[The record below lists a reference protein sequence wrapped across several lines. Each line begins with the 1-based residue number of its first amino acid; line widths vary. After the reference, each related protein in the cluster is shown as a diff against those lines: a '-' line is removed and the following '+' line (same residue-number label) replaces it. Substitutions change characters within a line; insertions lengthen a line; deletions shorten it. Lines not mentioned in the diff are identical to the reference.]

1 MNRRVLQ
8 VSALAT
14 VLAVCGLG
22 LPGVAQEQRID
33 WNARAP
39 WGPQDHSEPVELQKK
54 DPYKMFDNVWQVG
67 IQTATVW
74 LITSSAGHFL
84 FDATGDDTAPLVLEN
99 IRKAGFDPRDI
110 KYLIITHAHL
120 DHFGGAEQIRQ
131 ATGGARVGM
140 SLEDWKNAEQLQDAA
155 AKALK
160 PGQNPAPRIARDV
173 VIEDGQTLTLG
184 DNTLKFYVTPG
195 HTPGSTSTEFRAR
208 DGETTYRV
216 LVPGGLGFPNAQWTP
231 AYLKS
236 TERLKAL
243 GPWDAML
250 PNHGDMMTPRRLRDL
265 EPAIRAR
272 RPGQPHPAV
281 QGAATLNG
289 WFDAIVKVANE
300 KLAADKA
307 ASR

>member
-1 MNRRVLQ
+1 MHRRVFCACAL
-8 VSALAT
+8 VILTALAGI
-14 VLAVCGLG
+14 VHG
-22 LPGVAQEQRID
+22 QQID

-39 WGPQDHSEPVELQKK
+39 WGSQDHSEPVELQKK
-54 DPYKMFDNVWQVG
+54 EPYRMFDNVWQVG

-84 FDATGDDTAPLVLEN
+84 FDATADETAPLVLDN
-99 IRKAGFDPRDI
+99 IRKAGFNPGDI

-131 ATGGARVGM
+131 ATGARVGM
-140 SLEDWKNAEQLQDAA
+140 SLEDWKNAEQLQDNA

-160 PGQNPAPRIARDV
+160 PGQKPAPRIARDL
-173 VIEDGQTLTLG
+173 VIEDGQTLALG

-208 DGETTYRV
+208 DGNRTYRV
-216 LVPGGLGFPNAQWTP
+216 LMPGGLGFPNAQWTP

-265 EPAIRAR
+265 EPAIRAYQ
-272 RPGQPHPAV
+272 PGQGAHPAV
-281 QGAATLNG
+281 QEAAHLNQ
-289 WFDAIVKVANE
+289 WFDAIIKVTNE
-300 KLAADKA
+300 KIAQDKA

>member
-1 MNRRVLQ
+1 MNRRGFSLC
-8 VSALAT
+8 
-14 VLAVCGLG
+14 VLAGLLAVPAAAVQG
-22 LPGVAQEQRID
+22 QERID

-39 WGPQDHSEPVELQKK
+39 WGAQDHSEPVELQKK
-54 DPYKMFDNVWQVG
+54 EPYRMFDNVWQVG

-74 LITSSAGHFL
+74 LITSPAGHFL
-84 FDATGDDTAPLVLEN
+84 FDATGDETAHLVLEN
-99 IRKAGFDPRDI
+99 IRKAGFNPRDI
-110 KYLIITHAHL
+110 KYVIITHAHL

-140 SLEDWKNAEQLQDAA
+140 SLEDWKNAEQLQESA

-160 PGQNPAPRIARDV
+160 PGQKPAPRIARDL

-184 DNTLKFYVTPG
+184 DNTLTFHVTPG

-208 DGETTYRV
+208 DGNRTYRV
-216 LVPGGLGFPNAQWTP
+216 LMPGGLGFPNAQWTP

-250 PNHGDMMTPRRLRDL
+250 PNHGDMMTPRRLREL
-265 EPAIRAR
+265 EPAIRTYK
-272 RPGQPHPAV
+272 PGQGAHPAV
-281 QGAATLNG
+281 QGSAHLTQ
-289 WFDAIVKVANE
+289 WFDAIIKVTNE
-300 KLAADKA
+300 KIAQDKA

>member
-1 MNRRVLQ
+1 MKRRILCVG
-8 VSALAT
+8 ALA
-14 VLAVCGLG
+14 VLTAISGI
-22 LPGVAQEQRID
+22 AQGQQID

-54 DPYKMFDNVWQVG
+54 EPYRMFDNVWQVG

-84 FDATGDDTAPLVLEN
+84 FDATADETAPLVLDN
-99 IRKAGFDPRDI
+99 IRKAGINLRDI
-110 KYLIITHAHL
+110 KYLIITHAHM
-120 DHFGGAEQIRQ
+120 DHFGGAEQVRQ
-131 ATGGARVGM
+131 ATGARVAM

-160 PGQNPAPRIARDV
+160 PGQKPAPRIARDL
-173 VIEDGQTLTLG
+173 VIEDGQMLTLG

-208 DGETTYRV
+208 DGGRTYRV

-265 EPAIRAR
+265 EPAIRAHR
-272 RPGQPHPAV
+272 SGQPHPAV
-281 QGAATLNG
+281 QGAAKLNE
-289 WFDAIVKVANE
+289 WFDAIIKVSNAKIAQE
-300 KLAADKA
+300 KA

>member
-1 MNRRVLQ
+1 MKRRILCVG
-8 VSALAT
+8 ALA
-14 VLAVCGLG
+14 VLTAISGI
-22 LPGVAQEQRID
+22 AQGQQID

-54 DPYKMFDNVWQVG
+54 EPYRMFDNVWQVG

-74 LITSSAGHFL
+74 LITSSAGHFM
-84 FDATGDDTAPLVLEN
+84 FDATADETAPLVLDN
-99 IRKAGFDPRDI
+99 IRKAGINLRDI
-110 KYLIITHAHL
+110 KYLIITHAHM
-120 DHFGGAEQIRQ
+120 DHFGGAEQVRQ
-131 ATGGARVGM
+131 ATGARVAM

-160 PGQNPAPRIARDV
+160 PGQKPAPRIARDL
-173 VIEDGQTLTLG
+173 VIEDGQMLTLG
-184 DNTLKFYVTPG
+184 DNTLKFSVTPG

-208 DGETTYRV
+208 DGGRTYRV

-265 EPAIRAR
+265 EPAIRAHR
-272 RPGQPHPAV
+272 SGQPHPAV
-281 QGAATLNG
+281 QGAAKLNE
-289 WFDAIVKVANE
+289 WFDAIIKVSNE
-300 KLAADKA
+300 KIAQEKA

>member
-1 MNRRVLQ
+1 MKRRILCVG
-8 VSALAT
+8 ALA
-14 VLAVCGLG
+14 VLTAISGI
-22 LPGVAQEQRID
+22 AQGQQID

-54 DPYKMFDNVWQVG
+54 EPYRMFDNVWQVG

-84 FDATGDDTAPLVLEN
+84 FDATADETAPLVLDN
-99 IRKAGFDPRDI
+99 IRKAGINLRDI
-110 KYLIITHAHL
+110 KYLIITHAHM
-120 DHFGGAEQIRQ
+120 DHFGGAEQVRQ
-131 ATGGARVGM
+131 ATGARVAM

-160 PGQNPAPRIARDV
+160 PGQKPAPRIARDL
-173 VIEDGQTLTLG
+173 VIEDGQMLTLG

-208 DGETTYRV
+208 DGGRTYRV

-265 EPAIRAR
+265 EPAIRAHR
-272 RPGQPHPAV
+272 SGQPHPAV
-281 QGAATLNG
+281 QGAAKLNE
-289 WFDAIVKVANE
+289 WFDAIIKVSNGKIAQE
-300 KLAADKA
+300 KA

>member
-1 MNRRVLQ
+1 MNRRALGVCAMAGVVAVSGLALQ
-8 VSALAT
+8 GAGQA
-14 VLAVCGLG
+14 
-22 LPGVAQEQRID
+22 PQID
-33 WNARAP
+33 WNSRAP

-74 LITSSAGHFL
+74 LLTSNAGHFL
-84 FDATGDDTAPLVLEN
+84 FDATADETAHLVLDN
-99 IRKAGFDPRDI
+99 IRKAGFNPRDI

-140 SLEDWKNAEQLQDAA
+140 SLEDWKNAEQLQDTA
-155 AKALK
+155 AKTLK
-160 PGQNPAPRIARDV
+160 PGQKPAPRIARDLV
-173 VIEDGQTLTLG
+173 LEDGQTLTLG

-208 DGETTYRV
+208 DGGRTYRV
-216 LVPGGLGFPNAQWTP
+216 LAPGGLGFPNAQWTP

-243 GPWDAML
+243 GPWDVML

-265 EPAIRAR
+265 EPAIRGY
-272 RPGQPHPAV
+272 RPGQSHPAV
-281 QGAATLNG
+281 QGSAHLNE
-289 WFDAIVKVANE
+289 WFDAIIKVTNE
-300 KLAADKA
+300 KIAQDKA

>member
-1 MNRRVLQ
+1 MKRGMLSLVA
-8 VSALAT
+8 SAA
-14 VLAVCGLG
+14 VMAVCGLVLQG
-22 LPGVAQEQRID
+22 AAQAQQVD
-33 WNARAP
+33 WNGRAP

-54 DPYKMFDNVWQVG
+54 EPYRMFDNVWQVG

-84 FDATGDDTAPLVLEN
+84 FDATADETAPLVLDN
-99 IRKAGFDPRDI
+99 IRKAGFNPRDI

-120 DHFGGAEQIRQ
+120 DHFGGAERIRL

-155 AKALK
+155 AKALQ
-160 PGQNPAPRIARDV
+160 PGQAAAPRIARDLV
-173 VIEDGQTLTLG
+173 LEDGQTLALG

-208 DGETTYRV
+208 DGNRTYRV
-216 LVPGGLGFPNAQWTP
+216 LAPGGLGFPNAQWTP

-265 EPAIRAR
+265 EPAIRTH

-281 QGAATLNG
+281 QGAAKLNE
-289 WFDAIVKVANE
+289 WFDAIIKVANE
-300 KLAADKA
+300 KIAADKA
-307 ASR
+307 SSR